1 MQKNPEF
8 QKKKEPKESDFKAPG
23 ELETGYTEKSWE
35 KPEKTMEGKEASTEP
50 APQEEI
56 EPKESD
62 FKAPGELET
71 GYTEKSWEKP
81 EKIKEEKEARTEAG
95 IKPEEEKE
103 KETKEEKK
111 ETIEEKEKKTKE
123 EKRTVYTMK
132 KRLTKSKSDRMLFGV
147 CSGLGKYFGID
158 PTFVRLVFVIL
169 ALINGIGIII
179 YIILAIIM
187 PREDSV
193 EMMPETRKSS

>member
-1 MQKNPEF
+1 MQENPEF
-8 QKKKEPKESDFKAPG
+8 EEKKEPKESDFKAPG

-35 KPEKTMEGKEASTEP
+35 KPEKTMEEKEVSIEP
-50 APQEEI
+50 GERV

-62 FKAPGELET
+62 FKAPGETET

-81 EKIKEEKEARTEAG
+81 EKKMEEKEAR
-95 IKPEEEKE
+95 KE
-103 KETKEEKK
+103 PGERPKETG
-111 ETIEEKEKKTKE
+111 E
-123 EKRTVYTMK
+123 EKRTVYKME

-158 PTFVRLVFVIL
+158 PTFVRLLFVLL
-169 ALINGIGIII
+169 ALVNGIGIVI

-187 PREDSV
+187 PSEESV
-193 EMMPETRKSS
+193 QMVPETRKSS

>member
-1 MQKNPEF
+1 MQENPEF
-8 QKKKEPKESDFKAPG
+8 EEKKEPKESDFKAPG

-35 KPEKTMEGKEASTEP
+35 KPEKTMEEKEAGVEP
-50 APQEEI
+50 TPQEGI

-81 EKIKEEKEARTEAG
+81 EKTMEEKEARKEEAR
-95 IKPEEEKE
+95 KEPEEEKS
-103 KETKEEKK
+103 
-111 ETIEEKEKKTKE
+111 
-123 EKRTVYTMK
+123 TVYTMK

-158 PTFVRLVFVIL
+158 PTFVRLLFVLL
-169 ALINGIGIII
+169 ALVNGIGIIL

-187 PREDSV
+187 PSEESV
-193 EMMPETRKSS
+193 QMVPETRKSS

>member
-1 MQKNPEF
+1 MQENPEF
-8 QKKKEPKESDFKAPG
+8 EEKKEPKESDFKAPG

-35 KPEKTMEGKEASTEP
+35 KPEKTMEEKEAGIEP
-50 APQEEI
+50 TPQERI

-81 EKIKEEKEARTEAG
+81 EKTEEEKEAGKETGEEAG
-95 IKPEEEKE
+95 KETGEEE
-103 KETKEEKK
+103 
-111 ETIEEKEKKTKE
+111 
-123 EKRTVYTMK
+123 RTVYTMK

-147 CSGLGKYFGID
+147 CGGLGKYFGID
-158 PTFVRLVFVIL
+158 PTFVRLLFVLL
-169 ALINGIGIII
+169 AFVNGIGIVL

-187 PREDSV
+187 PSEESV
-193 EMMPETRKSS
+193 QMVPETRKSS

>member
-1 MQKNPEF
+1 MQENSEF
-8 QKKKEPKESDFKAPG
+8 EEKKEPKKSEFKTPG

-35 KPEKTMEGKEASTEP
+35 KPEKTMEEKEVGIEP
-50 APQEEI
+50 TPQGRI

-62 FKAPGELET
+62 FKAPEELET

-81 EKIKEEKEARTEAG
+81 EKTTEEKEVG
-95 IKPEEEKE
+95 KE
-103 KETKEEKK
+103 TGERTKEETGK
-111 ETIEEKEKKTKE
+111 EAGEEEH
-123 EKRTVYTMK
+123 TVYTMK

-158 PTFVRLVFVIL
+158 PTFVRLLFVLL
-169 ALINGIGIII
+169 ALANGIGIVL

-187 PREDSV
+187 PSEESV
-193 EMMPETRKSS
+193 QMVPETRKSS